1 MNAAKLTPQQGIE
14 EKIECWDDDGDLGGF
29 DDLQFRSAST
39 TTSVTSSSQ
48 LPQHRD
54 SISSR
59 MSARSDVDSS
69 HGDEDWQVL
78 LPDDEQMAT
87 KDAIASAKSK
97 GIPIPD
103 DVPKSALIGGT
114 IRRLGGRKIKKAMGD
129 DWSEDLELPGLGGE
143 LKLAK
148 PETGYFPAN
157 LRQISAAFMQK
168 PPTKKQRSDHEPV
181 KQQVV
186 QKSITSTSK
195 APAFNINN
203 FRDDE
208 DDDFLGDM
216 ATIKVSKQ
224 RSPVKVGTL
233 TPKVSREKSEVDD
246 FEAGLELPNDGFLK
260 LSARKDQPRTPH
272 QDDDV
277 DLEWAEG
284 SLGTRRAGTQRD
296 GRSNRSSSISALS
309 PSVSSCL
316 TAESEDEGL
325 DGLVL
330 PNGPLKFE
338 EALQKRKQNASP
350 DPANYSGEHHA
361 AKRAA
366 AKDDFFSG
374 LEIGDGDVF
383 DSGKLTLNRNIKH
396 KFPRP
401 TSPTR
406 PKTAAA
412 LTFTN
417 KTHVTTRIPRP
428 HQSHDRPRS
437 TLEPV
442 SESGASLS
450 RFQRPESRISG
461 GHSAQSSISS
471 IPTPTT
477 PSTPSTP
484 SRRGLYNQ
492 SSTDGLRRDPVTTT
506 SAQLLKAKRSM
517 PAMRNVHSPSKPTH
531 FNRPPS
537 RHESGS
543 RLNNVPRP
551 KTPTDRSESSMSNA
565 RRQPV
570 PFLPAGASQ
579 SQSHHISIKT
589 SRHFRRNDS
598 EGSNDAGSQRPVSRL
613 SNIRPET
620 PGYLTLS
627 RKDVASAE
635 VMAAAKK
642 SITRPVKR
650 RNYGDGSELDNF
662 DDLHV
667 STSNESRYMKQPMAK
682 GAPKALRHKLG
693 QSLLNPST
701 SSLAS
706 TVVSR
711 AETATP
717 VPSTPRSPTKQD
729 ILPRFARDT
738 AASRNARESRQASTS
753 VLPREREGGPLASL
767 TTNWK
772 ANLARAIPSALTLR
786 KRPSKPVQTKPYLIK
801 PLGSGMHQPR
811 CKFAIVVFDH

>member
-1 MNAAKLTPQQGIE
+1 MKPRQNT
-14 EKIECWDDDGDLGGF
+14 EKQVECWDDDGDLGGF

-39 TTSVTSSSQ
+39 ATSVTNSSQ
-48 LPQHRD
+48 VPNHRD

-59 MSARSDVDSS
+59 MSARSEIESS
-69 HGDEDWQVL
+69 HGDDDWQVM
-78 LPDDEQMAT
+78 LPDDEQTAT

-103 DVPKSALIGGT
+103 DVPKSALLGGT
-114 IRRLGGRKIKKAMGD
+114 IRRLGGKKIKKAMGD
-129 DWSEDLELPGLGGE
+129 DWSDDLELPGLAGE

-148 PETGYFPAN
+148 TDANYFPAN

-168 PPTKKQRSDHEPV
+168 SPAKKEAASQEES
-181 KQQVV
+181 KQAL
-186 QKSITSTSK
+186 QKSMAPTSR
-195 APAFNINN
+195 APPINLNN
-203 FRDDE
+203 FRDNEE
-208 DDDFLGDM
+208 DGFFSDM
-216 ATIKVSKQ
+216 STIKVSK
-224 RSPVKVGTL
+224 SGPATNL
-233 TPKVSREKSEVDD
+233 DTFTPKMSKVKPERDD
-246 FEAGLELPNDGFLK
+246 FESELELPKDGFLK
-260 LSARKDQPRTPH
+260 LSAKKDQPRTPH
-272 QDDDV
+272 QDDEV

-338 EALQKRKQNASP
+338 QALQKRKENASP
-350 DPANYSGEHHA
+350 DPGNYSGEHHA

-366 AKDDFFSG
+366 AKEDFFSG

-396 KFPRP
+396 KLQRP

-417 KTHVTTRIPRP
+417 KTHVITRIPRL
-428 HQSHDRPRS
+428 HQTHERPRS

-442 SESGASLS
+442 SESGASVS
-450 RFQRPESRISG
+450 RFHRPDSRVSG

-492 SSTDGLRRDPVTTT
+492 ASTDALRREPVATTG
-506 SAQLLKAKRSM
+506 AQLLKAKRSM
-517 PAMRNVHSPSKPTH
+517 PVMRNVQSPSKSNH

-537 RHESGS
+537 RHESAS
-543 RLNNVPRP
+543 RLNIPPRP
-551 KTPTDRSESSMSNA
+551 KTPTDRSESSLSNA
-565 RRQPV
+565 RRPPV

-579 SQSHHISIKT
+579 SQSHHVNIKT

-598 EGSNDAGSQRPVSRL
+598 EGSNEGGLQRPMSRL
-613 SNIRPET
+613 SIIRPET
-620 PGYLTLS
+620 PGHLQTS

-635 VMAAAKK
+635 LMAAAKK

-650 RNYGDGSELDNF
+650 RNYGDGTELDNF

-667 STSNESRYMKQPMAK
+667 STSNESKYVKQPTAK

-693 QSLLNPST
+693 QSFLNPST

-711 AETATP
+711 ADTVTP
-717 VPSTPRSPTKQD
+717 VPSTPRSPTKPD
-729 ILPRFARDT
+729 LLPRFARDT
-738 AASRNARESRQASTS
+738 AASRNARESRQASS
-753 VLPREREGGPLASL
+753 SIMPRERESGPLASL

-772 ANLARAIPSALTLR
+772 ANIARALPSPITLR
-786 KRPSKPVQTKPYLIK
+786 KRPSKPAQTKPYLIK
-801 PLGSGMHQPR
+801 PLGRGVHEPR
-811 CKFAIVVFDH
+811 CK

>member
-1 MNAAKLTPQQGIE
+1 MQPRHNKE
-14 EKIECWDDDGDLGGF
+14 ENVECWDDDGDLGGF

-39 TTSVTSSSQ
+39 ATSITNSSQ
-48 LPQHRD
+48 LPNHRD

-59 MSARSDVDSS
+59 MSARSERDSS
-69 HGDEDWQVL
+69 HGDDDWQVM
-78 LPDDEQMAT
+78 LPDDDQVAT
-87 KDAIASAKSK
+87 KDAIASARSR

-103 DVPKSALIGGT
+103 DVPKSALLGGT
-114 IRRLGGRKIKKAMGD
+114 IRRLGGKKIKKAMGD
-129 DWSEDLELPGLGGE
+129 DWSEDLELPGFDGE

-148 PETGYFPAN
+148 TESNYFPAN

-168 PPTKKQRSDHEPV
+168 SSAKKQRSSQEEV
-181 KQQVV
+181 KRIV
-186 QKSITSTSK
+186 QKSVTSASR
-195 APAFNINN
+195 APINLN
-203 FRDDE
+203 KFRDDE
-208 DDDFLGDM
+208 ENATFGDM
-216 ATIKVSKQ
+216 STIKLSKS
-224 RSPVKVGTL
+224 RPPTNLENV
-233 TPKVSREKSEVDD
+233 TPKISKTRPETDD
-246 FEAGLELPNDGFLK
+246 FESELELPNDGLLK
-260 LSARKDQPRTPH
+260 LSARKDQPRTPQ

-338 EALQKRKQNASP
+338 EALQKRKENASP

-366 AKDDFFSG
+366 AKEDFFSG

-396 KFPRP
+396 KLQRP
-401 TSPTR
+401 ISPTR

-417 KTHVTTRIPRP
+417 KTHVITRIPRL
-428 HQSHDRPRS
+428 HQSHERPRS

-442 SESGASLS
+442 SESGATVS
-450 RFQRPESRISG
+450 RFYRPDSRVGG

-484 SRRGLYNQ
+484 SRRGLYTQ
-492 SSTDGLRRDPVTTT
+492 ASADTLRREPITTT

-517 PAMRNVHSPSKPTH
+517 PAMRNVQSPSKPAH

-537 RHESGS
+537 RHESGG
-543 RLNNVPRP
+543 RLNLPPRS
-551 KTPTDRSESSMSNA
+551 KTPTDRSESSLPTA
-565 RRQPV
+565 RRPPV
-570 PFLPAGASQ
+570 PFLPAGAPQ
-579 SQSHHISIKT
+579 SQSHHVSTKT
-589 SRHFRRNDS
+589 SRQFRRNDS
-598 EGSNDAGSQRPVSRL
+598 EGSNEGGVQRPMSRL

-620 PGYLTLS
+620 PGQLYTS

-635 VMAAAKK
+635 IMAAAKK

-650 RNYGDGSELDNF
+650 RNYGDGTELDNF

-667 STSNESRYMKQPMAK
+667 STSNESKYMKQPTAK

-717 VPSTPRSPTKQD
+717 VPSTPRSPTKQGL
-729 ILPRFARDT
+729 LPRFARDT

-753 VLPREREGGPLASL
+753 IQSREREGGPLASL

-772 ANLARAIPSALTLR
+772 ANIARALPSPITMR
-786 KRPSKPVQTKPYLIK
+786 KRPSKPAQTKPYLIK
-801 PLGSGMHQPR
+801 PLGRGVHEPR
-811 CKFAIVVFDH
+811 CEYCFENIFSI